1 MILSATGLLDGEQAR
16 LDALERYA
24 VLDTPPEQPF
34 DDLARLAALV
44 CETPMAQINFVD
56 SARQWSKAA
65 VGGPRAVMPRERGL
79 CARAIAR
86 HDPLVIDDAVGDDG
100 HLAGLALAYGEPTIR
115 FYAGVPLVTP
125 DGYAIGTLCVLDHRS
140 RDLSPGQ
147 REGLVALAR
156 QVLAQLELRQPRSP
170 ARQLAERAP
179 SGAYSRPDGDLRERD
194 EAFRGL
200 ARAVSEGM
208 GITIVVDGCIVAA
221 NHAFGTLFG
230 YESAEIIGLELSDFI
245 ASDTRETPS
254 VREASAR
261 PASSL
266 ASSAKRPREARAR
279 HKDGSTF
286 DVELT
291 TRSITYQGYDAD
303 GIVVRDISE
312 RKEVDR
318 LKTEFV
324 SVVSHELRT
333 PLTSIR
339 GSLGLMEGGA
349 VGELPPKARE
359 LVGIARQNADRLI
372 RLINDILDLEK
383 IEAGKIQLNI
393 AALDAVQL
401 VERTIAELRAMA
413 LQYKVRVTPTF
424 LRRDSVAGDH
434 DRVIQVLTNLVSNA
448 LKFSPEDGEV
458 RITVADGTAGFM
470 RFTITDQG
478 PGLNEDQRSRLFARF
493 VQLEAADTRKR
504 GGTGLGLAISRSLV
518 EQQSGRIGVD
528 SEPGKG
534 SAFWF
539 ELPLV
544 AARVPTP
551 VDSSAAFGTSR
562 PEQRAI
568 LVVEDEPAA
577 ARVLEIMLQRAGY
590 AVAAVGSLAEA
601 RRALK
606 SLRFSAVLLDLQL
619 PDGSGLELAEEV
631 AARENPIP
639 VIVLSGRGPAED
651 FVGSPVAVWLMKP
664 FAKDQLLRAV
674 KRVVGNG

>member
-1 MILSATGLLDGEQAR
+1 MILSTTRPPDAEQAR

-24 VLDTPPEQPF
+24 VLDTSPEQPF
-34 DDLARLAALV
+34 DELARLAALV

-56 SARQWSKAA
+56 GARQWSKAA
-65 VGGPRAVMPRERGL
+65 VGGPRGVMPRERGL
-79 CARAIAR
+79 CAHAIAS
-86 HDPLVIDDAVGDDG
+86 HKPLVIDGAVGEEG
-100 HLAGLALAYGEPTIR
+100 HLAGLALAYGQPTIR

-125 DGYAIGTLCVLDHRS
+125 DGYAIGTLCVLDHQS
-140 RDLSPGQ
+140 RDLS
-147 REGLVALAR
+147 REQQDALVALSR
-156 QVLAQLELRQPRSP
+156 QVLAQLELRRPRSP
-170 ARQLAERAP
+170 ARD
-179 SGAYSRPDGDLRERD
+179 SGAYSRPAGDLRERD

-230 YESAEIIGLELSDFI
+230 YESAEIIGLELNGFI
-245 ASDTRETPS
+245 ASAGAHDVGGREVSS
-254 VREASAR
+254 VREASTK
-261 PASSL
+261 PSS
-266 ASSAKRPREARAR
+266 SSSKRPREARAR
-279 HKDGSTF
+279 RKDGSTF
-286 DVELT
+286 DVEVV

-393 AALDAVQL
+393 AALDPAQL
-401 VERTIAELRAMA
+401 VERTVAELRAMA
-413 LQYKVRVTPTF
+413 LQYKVRITPVIEQ
-424 LRRDSVAGDH
+424 RASVGGDH

-448 LKFSPEDGEV
+448 LKFSPEEGEV
-458 RITVADGTAGFM
+458 RITVADGTAGFL

-478 PGLNEDQRSRLFARF
+478 PGLTEEQRSRLFGRF

-544 AARVPTP
+544 GARVPTP
-551 VDSSAAFGTSR
+551 AAGAAAQASGAAQAT
-562 PEQRAI
+562 I

-590 AVAAVGSLAEA
+590 RVATVGSLGDA
-601 RRALK
+601 RATLAT
-606 SLRFSAVLLDLQL
+606 LQPSAVLLDLQL
-619 PDGSGLELAEEV
+619 PDGSGLDLAEELAV
-631 AARENPIP
+631 RPTSIP

-664 FAKDQLLRAV
+664 FAKEQLLRAV
-674 KRVVGNG
+674 KRVIR

>member
-1 MILSATGLLDGEQAR
+1 MILSAAGLLDPEQAR

-24 VLDTPPEQPF
+24 VLDTPPEPLF

-56 SARQWSKAA
+56 GARQWSKAA
-65 VGGPRAVMPRERGL
+65 IGGPRAVMPRERGL

-125 DGYAIGTLCVLDHRS
+125 DGYAIGTLCVLDHAS
-140 RDLSPGQ
+140 RNLSSHQ
-147 REGLVALAR
+147 REALVALSR
-156 QVLAQLELRQPRSP
+156 QVLAQLELRRPRSP
-170 ARQLAERAP
+170 PRE
-179 SGAYSRPDGDLRERD
+179 SGAYSRPEGDLRERD

-208 GITIVVDGCIVAA
+208 GITIVVDGYIVAA

-230 YESAEIIGLELSDFI
+230 YESAEILGLELSDFI

-254 VREASAR
+254 VRERSAR
-261 PASSL
+261 PAPSPD
-266 ASSAKRPREARAR
+266 RPREARAR

-291 TRSITYQGYDAD
+291 TRSITYQGYEAD

-359 LVGIARQNADRLI
+359 LVAIARQNADRLI

-393 AALDAVQL
+393 AALDPAQL
-401 VERTIAELRAMA
+401 VERTVAELRAMA
-413 LQYKVRVTPTF
+413 LQFKVHIAPVIE
-424 LRRDSVAGDH
+424 RRDSVAGDH

-458 RITVADGTAGFM
+458 SITVGGGATGFM

-478 PGLNEDQRSRLFARF
+478 PGLTEEQRSRLFGRF

-544 AARVPTP
+544 AAHVPTP
-551 VDSSAAFGTSR
+551 VDGSAALGKSR
-562 PEQRAI
+562 PEQRVI

-590 AVAAVGSLAEA
+590 AVAAVSSLAEA
-601 RRALK
+601 RRALQ
-606 SLRFSAVLLDLQL
+606 SLHFSAVLLDLQL
-619 PDGSGLELAEEV
+619 PDGSGLELAEEL
-631 AARENPIP
+631 AGCQNPIP

-664 FAKDQLLRAV
+664 FAKEQLLRAV

>member
-1 MILSATGLLDGEQAR
+1 MIMSALEPRDAEQAR

-24 VLDTPPEQPF
+24 VLDTPPEQAF

-44 CETPMAQINFVD
+44 CGTSMAQINFVD
-56 SARQWSKAA
+56 GTRQWSKAA
-65 VGGPRAVMPRERGL
+65 VGGPRGVMPRERGL
-79 CARAIAR
+79 CAHAIAR
-86 HDPLVIDDAVGDDG
+86 HDPLVIDDAVGDAG
-100 HLAGLALAYGEPTIR
+100 HLAGLALAYGQPGIR
-115 FYAGVPLVTP
+115 FYAGVPLVTR
-125 DGYAIGTLCVLDHRS
+125 DGHAIGTLCVLDHHARALLREQ
-140 RDLSPGQ
+140 RDALI
-147 REGLVALAR
+147 ALAR
-156 QVLAQLELRQPRSP
+156 QVLAQLELRRPTGAQ
-170 ARQLAERAP
+170 RATTP
-179 SGAYSRPDGDLRERD
+179 TRDSGASLRGEGDLRERD
-194 EAFRGL
+194 EAFRSL

-221 NHAFGTLFG
+221 NHAFGKLFG
-230 YESAEIIGLELSDFI
+230 YESADIIGLELTEFI
-245 ASDTRETPS
+245 ASAATRDVGEREPPNL
-254 VREASAR
+254 REAGAR
-261 PASSL
+261 DAPPPA
-266 ASSAKRPREARAR
+266 RPREARAR
-279 HKDGSTF
+279 RKDGSTF
-286 DVELT
+286 DVEVT
-291 TRSITYQGYDAD
+291 TKSITYQGYDAS
-303 GIVVRDISE
+303 GIVIRDITE
-312 RKEVDR
+312 RKEVER

-359 LVGIARQNADRLI
+359 LVGIAWQKADRLI

-393 AALDAVQL
+393 AALDPAAL
-401 VERTIAELRAMA
+401 VDRTVAELRAMA
-413 LQYKVRVTPTF
+413 MQYKVRVTPVIH
-424 LRRDSVAGDH
+424 RRDPVAGDH

-458 RITVADGTAGFM
+458 TITVADGTDGFL
-470 RFTITDQG
+470 RFTIADQG
-478 PGLNEDQRSRLFARF
+478 PGLTETQRSRLFGRF
-493 VQLEAADTRKR
+493 VQLDAADTRKR

-551 VDSSAAFGTSR
+551 AAGAATQ
-562 PEQRAI
+562 PTGEPKATI

-590 AVAAVGSLAEA
+590 TVAAVSSLAEA
-601 RRALK
+601 RRALAER
-606 SLRFSAVLLDLQL
+606 RFTMLLLDLHL
-619 PDGSGLELAEEV
+619 PDGSGLALAEEV
-631 AARENPIP
+631 AKAPTPIP
-639 VIVLSGRGPAED
+639 VIVLSGRGPAEE
-651 FVGSPVAVWLMKP
+651 FVQAPVAIWLMKP
-664 FAKDQLLRAV
+664 FAKEQLLRAV
-674 KRVVGNG
+674 KRVLN

>member
-1 MILSATGLLDGEQAR
+1 MILSAMGLLDPEQAR

-34 DDLARLAALV
+34 DDLARLAAVV
-44 CETPMAQINFVD
+44 CQTPMAQINFVD
-56 SARQWSKAA
+56 GARQWSKAA
-65 VGGPRAVMPRERGL
+65 VGGPRGVMPRERGL

-125 DGYAIGTLCVLDHRS
+125 DGYAIGTLCVLDHES
-140 RDLSPGQ
+140 RNLSAEQ
-147 REGLVALAR
+147 REGLVALSR
-156 QVLAQLELRQPRSP
+156 QVLAQLELRRPRAP
-170 ARQLAERAP
+170 ARD
-179 SGAYSRPDGDLRERD
+179 SGAYTRPEGDLRERD

-230 YESAEIIGLELSDFI
+230 YESAEIIGLELGGFI

-261 PASSL
+261 PAPSSER
-266 ASSAKRPREARAR
+266 SREARAR
-279 HKDGSTF
+279 RKDGSTF

-291 TRSITYQGYDAD
+291 TRPITYQGYDAE

-349 VGELPPKARE
+349 VGKLPPKARE
-359 LVGIARQNADRLI
+359 LLGIARQNADRLI

-393 AALDAVQL
+393 AALDPAQL
-401 VERTIAELRAMA
+401 VERTVAELRAMA
-413 LQYKVRVTPTF
+413 LQYKVQIGSVIERG
-424 LRRDSVAGDH
+424 DAVAGDH

-458 RITVADGTAGFM
+458 RITVADGAAGFM

-478 PGLNEDQRSRLFARF
+478 PGLNEEQRSRLFGRF

-528 SEPGKG
+528 SEPGQG
-534 SAFWF
+534 SSFWF

-551 VDSSAAFGTSR
+551 TAGAVAQASGATQTR
-562 PEQRAI
+562 I

-590 AVAAVGSLAEA
+590 HVATAA
-601 RRALK
+601 
-606 SLRFSAVLLDLQL
+606 SLRDARTTLATLRPTAVLLDLEL
-619 PDGSGLELAEEV
+619 PDGSGLDLAEEL
-631 AARENPIP
+631 AAKQTPIP
-639 VIVLSGRGPAED
+639 VIVLSGRGPAQE

-664 FAKDQLLRAV
+664 FAKEQLLRAV
-674 KRVVGNG
+674 KRVVGKG

>member
-1 MILSATGLLDGEQAR
+1 MIMSALDPRDAEQAR

-34 DDLARLAALV
+34 DEIARLAALV
-44 CETPMAQINFVD
+44 CEAPMAQINFVD
-56 SARQWSKAA
+56 GARQWSKAA
-65 VGGPRAVMPRERGL
+65 VGGPRVTMPRERGL
-79 CARAIAR
+79 CGRAIAR
-86 HDPLVIDDAVGDDG
+86 HDPLVIDGAVGDDG
-100 HLAGLALAYGEPTIR
+100 HLAGLALGYGQPTIR

-125 DGYAIGTLCVLDHRS
+125 DGHAIGTLCVLDHRS
-140 RDLSPGQ
+140 RDLSQAQ
-147 REGLVALAR
+147 RDALIALAR
-156 QVLAQLELRQPRSP
+156 QTLAQLELRRP
-170 ARQLAERAP
+170 RAP
-179 SGAYSRPDGDLRERD
+179 GRESGAHSHSEGDLRERD
-194 EAFRGL
+194 EAFRSL

-221 NHAFGTLFG
+221 NHAFGKLFG
-230 YESAEIIGLELSDFI
+230 YESSEIIGHELTDFI
-245 ASDTRETPS
+245 AAEPREG
-254 VREASAR
+254 ASIR
-261 PASSL
+261 PAISST
-266 ASSAKRPREARAR
+266 SSPRPREARAR
-279 HKDGSTF
+279 RKDGTTF
-286 DVELT
+286 DVEIT
-291 TRSITYQGYDAD
+291 TKSLTYQGYDAS
-303 GIVVRDISE
+303 GMVVRDITE
-312 RKEVDR
+312 RKEIDR

-349 VGELPPKARE
+349 VGKLPPKARE
-359 LVGIARQNADRLI
+359 LIGIARQNADRLI

-393 AALDAVQL
+393 AALDPAAL
-401 VERTIAELRAMA
+401 VERTVAELRAMA
-413 LQYKVRVTPTF
+413 LQYKVRITPVIQQ
-424 LRRDSVAGDH
+424 RDAVAGDN

-458 RITVADGTAGFM
+458 GITVADGGPGFA

-478 PGLNEDQRSRLFARF
+478 PGLTDEQRARLFGRF

-534 SAFWF
+534 SSFWF

-544 AARVPTP
+544 GAWTPTP
-551 VDSSAAFGTSR
+551 AASAAAQSSGAA
-562 PEQRAI
+562 QRMI

-577 ARVLEIMLQRAGY
+577 GRVLEIMLQRASY
-590 AVAAVGSLAEA
+590 QVTVVRSLADA
-601 RRALK
+601 RHALQT
-606 SLRFSAVLLDLQL
+606 LHPSAVLLDVQL
-619 PDGSGLELAEEV
+619 PDGSGLELAEEL
-631 AARENPIP
+631 AQRPRRIP

-651 FVGSPVAVWLMKP
+651 FVGSPVSVWLMKP
-664 FAKDQLLRAV
+664 FAKEQLLRAV
-674 KRVVGNG
+674 KRVLTTS

>member
-1 MILSATGLLDGEQAR
+1 MIMSALDPHDPEQAR

-24 VLDTPPEQPF
+24 VLDTPPEQAF
-34 DDLARLAALV
+34 DDIARLAALV
-44 CETPMAQINFVD
+44 CGTPMAQINFVD
-56 SARQWSKAA
+56 GARQWSKAA
-65 VGGPRAVMPRERGL
+65 VGGPRGVMPRERGL
-79 CARAIAR
+79 CSHAIAR
-86 HDPLVIDDAVGDDG
+86 HHPLVIDGAVGEDG
-100 HLAGLALAYGEPTIR
+100 HLAGLALGYGQPVVR

-125 DGYAIGTLCVLDHRS
+125 DRHAIGTLCVLDHRS
-140 RDLSPGQ
+140 RDLSHEQ
-147 REGLVALAR
+147 REALVALAR
-156 QVLAQLELRQPRSP
+156 LVLVQLELRRP
-170 ARQLAERAP
+170 RAP
-179 SGAYSRPDGDLRERD
+179 APEIGGHPRPEGDLRERE

-208 GITIVVDGCIVAA
+208 GITIVVDGCVVAA

-230 YESAEIIGLELSDFI
+230 YESSQVIGLELTEFI
-245 ASDTRETPS
+245 AAEPREGAS
-254 VREASAR
+254 VRPSI
-261 PASSL
+261 
-266 ASSAKRPREARAR
+266 SAKRPREARAR
-279 HKDGSTF
+279 RKDGTTF
-286 DVELT
+286 DVEVT
-291 TRSITYQGYDAD
+291 TKRISYQGYDAQ

-359 LVGIARQNADRLI
+359 LIGIARQNADRLI

-393 AALDAVQL
+393 AALDPAAL
-401 VERTIAELRAMA
+401 VERTVAELRAMA
-413 LQYKVRVTPTF
+413 MQYKVRITPVIQ
-424 LRRDSVAGDH
+424 RRDSVAGDQ

-458 RITVADGTAGFM
+458 TITVADGTTGFA
-470 RFTITDQG
+470 RFTVADEG
-478 PGLNEDQRSRLFARF
+478 PGLTEEERSRLFGRF
-493 VQLEAADTRKR
+493 VQLEAADTRRR

-534 SAFWF
+534 SSFWF

-551 VDSSAAFGTSR
+551 VTAAATQPSST
-562 PEQRAI
+562 QRTI
-568 LVVEDEPAA
+568 LVIEDEPAA
-577 ARVLEIMLQRAGY
+577 ARVLEIMLQRASY
-590 AVAAVGSLAEA
+590 EVAVASSLGDA
-601 RRALK
+601 RKTLQTLQPA
-606 SLRFSAVLLDLQL
+606 AVLLDVQL
-619 PDGSGLELAEEV
+619 PDGSGLDLAEELAV
-631 AARENPIP
+631 RTKPIP
-639 VIVLSGRGPAED
+639 VIVLSGVGPAET

-664 FAKDQLLRAV
+664 FAKEQLLRAV
-674 KRVVGNG
+674 KRVLQPS

>member
-1 MILSATGLLDGEQAR
+1 MILPPTQLRDAEQAR

-24 VLDTPPEQPF
+24 VLDTPPEEAF

-44 CETPMAQINFVD
+44 CGTPMAQINFVD
-56 SARQWSKAA
+56 GARQWSKAA

-79 CARAIAR
+79 CTHAIAR
-86 HDPLVIDDAVGDDG
+86 RDPLVIDAAVGDDG
-100 HLAGLALAYGEPTIR
+100 HLAGLALAYGKPTIR

-125 DGYAIGTLCVLDHRS
+125 DGHAIGTLCVLDHES
-140 RDLSPGQ
+140 RELAADQRDALIALS
-147 REGLVALAR
+147 R
-156 QVLAQLELRQPRSP
+156 QVLAQLELRRPRP
-170 ARQLAERAP
+170 ARD
-179 SGAYSRPDGDLRERD
+179 SGAYTRPEGDLRERD
-194 EAFRGL
+194 QAFRGL

-221 NHAFGTLFG
+221 NYAFGTLFG
-230 YESAEIIGLELSDFI
+230 YESAEIIGLEVSHFI
-245 ASDTRETPS
+245 AGEVREAPS
-254 VREASAR
+254 VREVSTKA
-261 PASSL
+261 PE
-266 ASSAKRPREARAR
+266 RPREARAR
-279 HKDGSTF
+279 RKDGSTF
-286 DVELT
+286 DVEVT
-291 TRSITYQGYDAD
+291 TRPLTYQGYEAK

-349 VGELPPKARE
+349 VGELPLKARE
-359 LVGIARQNADRLI
+359 LVAIARQNADRLI

-393 AALDAVQL
+393 AALDPAQL
-401 VERTIAELRAMA
+401 VERTVAELRAMA
-413 LQYKVRVTPTF
+413 LQYKVRITPVIEQ
-424 LRRDSVAGDH
+424 RDRVAGDQ

-448 LKFSPEDGEV
+448 LKFSPEEGEV
-458 RITVADGTAGFM
+458 AIRVAHGTTGFM

-478 PGLNEDQRSRLFARF
+478 PGLNEEQRSRLFGRF

-551 VDSSAAFGTSR
+551 ETGPAQPSRAAPAT
-562 PEQRAI
+562 I

-590 AVAAVGSLAEA
+590 AVVAVGSLAEA
-601 RRALK
+601 RRALEDT
-606 SLRFSAVLLDLQL
+606 RFSALLLDLQL

-631 AARENPIP
+631 ERWPTPIP
-639 VIVLSGRGPAED
+639 VVVLSGRGPAED
-651 FVGSPVAVWLMKP
+651 LIGSPVAVWLMKP
-664 FAKDQLLRAV
+664 FAKEQLLRAV
-674 KRVVGNG
+674 KRVVKAN

>member
-56 SARQWSKAA
+56 SVRQWSKAA

-86 HDPLVIDDAVGDDG
+86 HDPLVLDDAVGDDG

-140 RDLSPGQ
+140 RDLSPDQ
-147 REGLVALAR
+147 REALIALSR

-179 SGAYSRPDGDLRERD
+179 SGAYSRPDGDLRERE

-208 GITIVVDGCIVAA
+208 GITIVVEGCIVAA
-221 NHAFGTLFG
+221 NHAFGKLFG

-245 ASDTRETPS
+245 ASETRETPS

-261 PASSL
+261 PASSP
-266 ASSAKRPREARAR
+266 ASSPERPREARAR
-279 HKDGSTF
+279 RKGGSTF

-291 TRSITYQGYDAD
+291 RRSITYQGYGAV

-312 RKEVDR
+312 RKEIDR

-434 DRVIQVLTNLVSNA
+434 DRVIQVLTNLMSNA

-478 PGLNEDQRSRLFARF
+478 PGLNEDQRSRLFGRF

-544 AARVPTP
+544 VARVPTP
-551 VDSSAAFGTSR
+551 TAAAIAQPSGATK
-562 PEQRAI
+562 ATI
-568 LVVEDEPAA
+568 LVVEDETAA

-590 AVAAVGSLAEA
+590 AVATVSSLAEA
-601 RRALK
+601 RRALQ
-606 SLRFSAVLLDLQL
+606 SLRFAAVLLDVQL
-619 PDGSGLELAEEV
+619 PDGSGLELAEEI
-631 AARENPIP
+631 AARPTPIP
-639 VIVLSGRGPAED
+639 VVVLSGRGPAED

-664 FAKDQLLRAV
+664 FAKEQLLRAV
-674 KRVVGNG
+674 KRVVGAS

>member
-1 MILSATGLLDGEQAR
+1 MIMSALDPHDAEQAR

-24 VLDTPPEQPF
+24 VLDTPPEQAF
-34 DDLARLAALV
+34 DDIARLAALV
-44 CETPMAQINFVD
+44 CDAPMAQINFVD
-56 SARQWSKAA
+56 GARQWSKAA
-65 VGGPRAVMPRERGL
+65 VGGPRGVMPRERGL
-79 CARAIAR
+79 CGHAIAR
-86 HDPLVIDDAVGDDG
+86 HDPLVIDGAVGDDG
-100 HLAGLALAYGEPTIR
+100 HLAGLALGYGQPAVR
-115 FYAGVPLVTP
+115 FYAGVPLITP
-125 DGYAIGTLCVLDHRS
+125 DRHAIGTLCVLDYRA
-140 RDLSPGQ
+140 RDLSQEQ
-147 REGLVALAR
+147 RDALVALGR
-156 QVLAQLELRQPRSP
+156 LVLSQLELRRPRAP
-170 ARQLAERAP
+170 ARE
-179 SGAYSRPDGDLRERD
+179 SGAHGRGEGDLRERD

-208 GITIVVDGCIVAA
+208 GITIVVDGCVVAA
-221 NHAFGTLFG
+221 NHAFGKLFG
-230 YESAEIIGLELSDFI
+230 YESSEVIGLELTEFI
-245 ASDTRETPS
+245 AAEPREGAS
-254 VREASAR
+254 VR
-261 PASSL
+261 PAI
-266 ASSAKRPREARAR
+266 SAKRPREARAR
-279 HKDGSTF
+279 RKDGTTF

-291 TRSITYQGYDAD
+291 TTRITYQGYDAE

-349 VGELPPKARE
+349 VGELPAKARE

-393 AALDAVQL
+393 AALDPAAL
-401 VERTIAELRAMA
+401 VERTVAELRAMA
-413 LQYKVRVTPTF
+413 LQYKVRITPVIE
-424 LRRDSVAGDH
+424 RRDSVAGDA

-458 RITVADGTAGFM
+458 TITVAEGTPGFA
-470 RFTITDQG
+470 RFSVADQG
-478 PGLNEDQRSRLFARF
+478 PGLTEEQRSRLFGRF

-528 SEPGKG
+528 SEAGRG
-534 SAFWF
+534 SSFWF

-544 AARVPTP
+544 AAPVPTP
-551 VDSSAAFGTSR
+551 VASVPVQPASA
-562 PEQRAI
+562 QRAI

-577 ARVLEIMLQRAGY
+577 ARVLEIMLQRASYQVTVVTSLTDARKTLQGLQP
-590 AVAAVGSLAEA
+590 AV
-601 RRALK
+601 
-606 SLRFSAVLLDLQL
+606 VLLDVQL
-619 PDGSGLELAEEV
+619 PDGSGLELAEEL
-631 AARENPIP
+631 AARAKPIP
-639 VIVLSGRGPAED
+639 VIVLSGVGPAED

-674 KRVVGNG
+674 KRVLPTS

>member
-1 MILSATGLLDGEQAR
+1 MIMSALDPRDAEQAR

-24 VLDTPPEQPF
+24 VLDTPPEQAF
-34 DDLARLAALV
+34 DDIARLAALV
-44 CETPMAQINFVD
+44 CDTPMAQINFVD

-65 VGGPRAVMPRERGL
+65 VGGPRGVMPRERGL
-79 CARAIAR
+79 CNHAIAR
-86 HDPLVIDDAVGDDG
+86 HDPLVIDDAVGDAG
-100 HLAGLALAYGEPTIR
+100 HLAGMTLGYGQPAIR

-125 DGYAIGTLCVLDHRS
+125 DNHAIGTLCVLDHRS
-140 RDLSPGQ
+140 RDLSPDQ
-147 REGLVALAR
+147 REALIALAR
-156 QVLAQLELRQPRSP
+156 QVLAQLELRRPRTP
-170 ARQLAERAP
+170 ARE
-179 SGAYSRPDGDLRERD
+179 SGAHSRGEGELRERD

-221 NHAFGTLFG
+221 NHGFGKLFG
-230 YESAEIIGLELSDFI
+230 YESSEVIGHELTDFI
-245 ASDTRETPS
+245 ALDTREGAS
-254 VREASAR
+254 VR
-261 PASSL
+261 PAVSF
-266 ASSAKRPREARAR
+266 KRPREARAR
-279 HKDGSTF
+279 RQDGTTF
-286 DVELT
+286 DVEVT
-291 TRSITYQGYDAD
+291 MKSITYRGYTAQ
-303 GIVVRDISE
+303 GIVVRDITE

-359 LVGIARQNADRLI
+359 LVSIARQNADRLV

-383 IEAGKIQLNI
+383 IEAGKIQLSI
-393 AALDAVQL
+393 AALDPAAL
-401 VERTIAELRAMA
+401 VERTVAELRAMA
-413 LQYKVRVTPTF
+413 MQYKVRVTPVIQ
-424 LRRDSVAGDH
+424 RPDSVAGDQ

-458 RITVADGTAGFM
+458 TITVADGITGFA

-478 PGLNEDQRSRLFARF
+478 PGLTEEQRSRLFGRF

-528 SEPGKG
+528 SEPGHG
-534 SAFWF
+534 SSFWF

-544 AARVPTP
+544 VAARIPTP
-551 VDSSAAFGTSR
+551 VATAPAQASGAV
-562 PEQRAI
+562 QRTI

-577 ARVLEIMLQRAGY
+577 ARVLEIMLQRASFHVT
-590 AVAAVGSLAEA
+590 AVASLGEA
-601 RRALK
+601 RQALET
-606 SLRFSAVLLDLQL
+606 LHPSAVLLDVQL
-619 PDGSGLELAEEV
+619 PDGSGLDLAEEL
-631 AARENPIP
+631 AKRPKPIP
-639 VIVLSGRGPAED
+639 VIVLSGRGPVED
-651 FVGSPVAVWLMKP
+651 FVGSPVSVWLMKP
-664 FAKDQLLRAV
+664 FAKEQLLRAV
-674 KRVVGNG
+674 KRVLGTN

>member
-1 MILSATGLLDGEQAR
+1 MILSATRPPDAEQAR

-34 DDLARLAALV
+34 DELARLATLV

-56 SARQWSKAA
+56 GARQWSKAA
-65 VGGPRAVMPRERGL
+65 VGGPRGVMPRERGL
-79 CARAIAR
+79 CAHAIAS
-86 HDPLVIDDAVGDDG
+86 HEPLVIDAAVGEDG
-100 HLAGLALAYGEPTIR
+100 HLAGLALAYGQPTIR

-140 RDLSPGQ
+140 RDLSQEQ
-147 REGLVALAR
+147 RDALVALSR
-156 QVLAQLELRQPRSP
+156 QVLAQLELRRPRSP
-170 ARQLAERAP
+170 TRD
-179 SGAYSRPDGDLRERD
+179 SGAYSRPEGDLRERD

-221 NHAFGTLFG
+221 NHAFGILFG
-230 YESAEIIGLELSDFI
+230 YETAEIIGLDLSGFI
-245 ASDTRETPS
+245 AIDTRETPN
-254 VREASAR
+254 VREASGR
-261 PASSL
+261 PSSP
-266 ASSAKRPREARAR
+266 KRPREARAR
-279 HKDGSTF
+279 RKDGSTF
-286 DVELT
+286 DVEVV

-303 GIVVRDISE
+303 GMVVRDISE

-349 VGELPPKARE
+349 FGGSSPTARE

-393 AALDAVQL
+393 AALDPVQL
-401 VERTIAELRAMA
+401 VERTVAELRAMA
-413 LQYKVRVTPTF
+413 LQYKVRVAPVF
-424 LRRDSVAGDH
+424 QRRDAVAGDH
-434 DRVIQVLTNLVSNA
+434 DRIIQVLTNLASNA

-458 RITVADGTAGFM
+458 TITVADGTAGFM
-470 RFTITDQG
+470 RFTVVDQG
-478 PGLNEDQRSRLFARF
+478 PGLTEEQRSRLFGRF
-493 VQLEAADTRKR
+493 VQLEAADSRKR

-551 VDSSAAFGTSR
+551 VDGEAAPSAGPA
-562 PEQRAI
+562 RATI

-577 ARVLEIMLQRAGY
+577 RRVLEIMLQRAGY
-590 AVAAVGSLAEA
+590 DVAAASSLAEA
-601 RRALK
+601 RGALETR
-606 SLRFSAVLLDLQL
+606 RFAAVLLDVQL

-631 AARENPIP
+631 ASRSTPIP
-639 VIVLSGRGPAED
+639 IIVLSGRGPAEE

-664 FAKDQLLRAV
+664 FAKEQLLRAV
-674 KRVVGNG
+674 KRVLGES

>member
-1 MILSATGLLDGEQAR
+1 VIMRAMQPRDAEQAR

-24 VLDTPPEQPF
+24 ILDTPPEQAF

-44 CETPMAQINFVD
+44 CKTPMAQINFVD
-56 SARQWSKAA
+56 GARQWSKAA
-65 VGGPRAVMPRERGL
+65 VGGPRGVMPRERGL
-79 CARAIAR
+79 CAHAIAR

-100 HLAGLALAYGEPTIR
+100 HLAGLALAYGQPTIR

-125 DGYAIGTLCVLDHRS
+125 DGHAIGTLCVLDHHS
-140 RDLSPGQ
+140 RDLSPEQ
-147 REGLVALAR
+147 RAALVALSR
-156 QVLAQLELRQPRSP
+156 QVLAQLELRRPRSS
-170 ARQLAERAP
+170 ARD
-179 SGAYSRPDGDLRERD
+179 SGAYTPPEGSLRERD
-194 EAFRGL
+194 EAFRSL

-208 GITIVVDGCIVAA
+208 GITIVVDGSIVAA
-221 NHAFGTLFG
+221 NYAFGKLFG
-230 YESAEIIGLELSDFI
+230 YEGAEIIGLELKEFI
-245 ASDTRETPS
+245 ASDTREPPS
-254 VREASAR
+254 VREAR
-261 PASSL
+261 
-266 ASSAKRPREARAR
+266 AKSVTPPDRPREARAR
-279 HKDGSTF
+279 RKDGSTF
-286 DVELT
+286 DVEVT
-291 TRSITYQGYDAD
+291 TRPMTYQGYDAQ
-303 GIVVRDISE
+303 GIVVRDITE

-349 VGELPPKARE
+349 VGELPPKARD
-359 LVGIARQNADRLI
+359 LIGIARQNADRLI

-393 AALDAVQL
+393 AALDPAHL
-401 VERTIAELRAMA
+401 VERTVAELRAMA
-413 LQYKVRVTPTF
+413 VQYKVRVTPVIR
-424 LRRDSVAGDH
+424 RRDAVAGDQ

-458 RITVADGTAGFM
+458 TVTIADGAPGFM
-470 RFTITDQG
+470 RFTVTDQG
-478 PGLNEDQRSRLFARF
+478 PGLSDEQRSRLFGRF

-544 AARVPTP
+544 AERTPADAGAAVPT
-551 VDSSAAFGTSR
+551 SGATR
-562 PEQRAI
+562 PTI

-577 ARVLEIMLQRAGY
+577 SRVLEIMLHRAGY
-590 AVAAVGSLAEA
+590 AAVPVASLEA
-601 RRALK
+601 ARHALE
-606 SLRFSAVLLDLQL
+606 SPRFAAVLLDLQL
-619 PDGSGLELAEEV
+619 PDGSGLDLAAEI
-631 AARENPIP
+631 AALPIP
-639 VIVLSGRGPAED
+639 LPVVVLSGRGPAEE
-651 FVGSPVAVWLMKP
+651 FVGAPVAAWLMKP
-664 FAKDQLLRAV
+664 FAKEQLLRTM
-674 KRVVGNG
+674 KRVLGTTTRS